1 MDIKCTLKGSSKRGE
16 VKNGKEGILERK
28 RMGEFKGK
36 EKKDVWT
43 GVQDK
48 GYAHMK
54 NKEFE
59 SQGAVES

>member
-1 MDIKCTLKGSSKRGE
+1 
-16 VKNGKEGILERK
+16 
-28 RMGEFKGK
+28 MGEFKGK

-59 SQGAVES
+59 SQGAVESWI

>member
-1 MDIKCTLKGSSKRGE
+1 MSNINYKKRE
-16 VKNGKEGILERK
+16 RERK

>member
-1 MDIKCTLKGSSKRGE
+1 MNRTRERGDKRE
-16 VKNGKEGILERK
+16 K